1 MKRAWS
7 VNNREANMSGDGK
20 ASPRNFFARINFFQP
35 SWRAVKSVSARIKRQ
50 QLPFLARAK
59 IANRTVSEIRTPR
72 FLPFISLRRL
82 WTNSFGRQI
91 NVPFTH
97 SALGGKRS
105 IFLGLH
111 FRYRFRF
118 LLDRFLCLCKISFF
132 RRSGHTNRSE
142 HASKEND
149 DFHRGP
155 RFFLAEFHYNY
166 DFLGGLL
173 ENTYHCLMYW
183 QTSRTKSTNAYAA
196 SSRLKFDFFTFCVTH
211 VRGLILYDL
220 IGSRIWRFSLSPRFK
235 ISHGCDFSS
244 SESFSRD
251 PREPAWKVSPY
262 TQKWL
267 RPINFDLSI
276 VHFRRDCPLVSPLKC
291 PRLTRAAR

>member
-1 MKRAWS
+1 MEKHHL
-7 VNNREANMSGDGK
+7 DFFCQ
-20 ASPRNFFARINFFQP
+20 NFFFQP

-132 RRSGHTNRSE
+132 RRSGHTNRTE

-173 ENTYHCLMYW
+173 ENTYHCLMY
-183 QTSRTKSTNAYAA
+183 
-196 SSRLKFDFFTFCVTH
+196 
-211 VRGLILYDL
+211 
-220 IGSRIWRFSLSPRFK
+220 
-235 ISHGCDFSS
+235 
-244 SESFSRD
+244 
-251 PREPAWKVSPY
+251 
-262 TQKWL
+262 
-267 RPINFDLSI
+267 
-276 VHFRRDCPLVSPLKC
+276 
-291 PRLTRAAR
+291 